1 MAAALTMAC
10 TSDLSGLVRGK
21 GFASSDL
28 EKKLANGIGWTPTN
42 AQITCFDTIA
52 ESPYGALGDLV
63 LHPDP
68 ETLAQCSLPE
78 ERKMAFLLSD
88 ITELDGTPWECC
100 TRSILKRTINRFT
113 EVSGL
118 ELRTTFEHEFMLPGG
133 PETRG
138 FTLQGFN
145 AAQPFAEA
153 LLTALGGAG
162 IAPDS
167 FLREYG
173 PDQYEVTLP
182 PKPALRAADEATALR
197 EITRATATAMG
208 LAATFSPLI
217 GPDVV
222 GNGVHIHISLWTP
235 DGKPV
240 THAPQ
245 AQDMLSEPASAFIAG
260 ILRHLNAVS
269 ALTAPS
275 AVSAL
280 RLVPHKW
287 SAAYN
292 NLGAQD
298 REAAIRI
305 CPLSAK
311 EADGQARQF
320 NFEFRAADAAAS
332 PYLALAALVAAGTIG
347 IEEGLR
353 AAPATQEDISLF
365 GEDELAERG
374 LRRLPDSL
382 PAQLDAFGADSTL
395 QSQFPERLPDIYI
408 AHKTGEWVHLSD
420 MNDAERFAKYRST
433 Y

>member
-1 MAAALTMAC
+1 MGAALTMAC

-21 GFASSDL
+21 GFATSDL
-28 EKKLANGIGWTPTN
+28 DKKIARGIGWTPTN

-63 LHPDP
+63 LWPDAD
-68 ETLAQCSLPE
+68 TLTQSALPDG
-78 ERKMAFLLSD
+78 RTMSFLMGD
-88 ITELDGTPWECC
+88 ITELDGMPWECC
-100 TRSILKRTINRFT
+100 TRSILKSTLARFT

-118 ELRTTFEHEFMLPGG
+118 ELRATFEHEFMLPGG
-133 PETRG
+133 SGTRA

-145 AAQPFAEA
+145 EVQPFADA
-153 LLTALGGAG
+153 LLTALEGAG

-182 PKPALRAADEATALR
+182 PTTALRAADEATMLR
-197 EITRATATAMG
+197 EITRATAASMG
-208 LAATFSPLI
+208 MSATFSPLV
-217 GPDVV
+217 GPEVV
-222 GNGVHIHISLWTP
+222 GNGVHIHISLWTA
-235 DGKPV
+235 DGRPV
-240 THAPQ
+240 THDASG
-245 AQDMLSEPASAFIAG
+245 QDGLSGPASAFVAG

-275 AVSAL
+275 AISAL
-280 RLVPHKW
+280 RLVPHRW
-287 SAAYN
+287 SAAFN

-305 CPLSAK
+305 CPVTAREPEARAK
-311 EADGQARQF
+311 QF

-347 IEEGLR
+347 MKEGLR
-353 AAPATQEDISLF
+353 AAAATKEDLSLLS
-365 GEDELAERG
+365 EKDLEKRKLM
-374 LRRLPDSL
+374 RLPSSL
-382 PAQLDAFGADSTL
+382 SAALEAFSGDGTL
-395 QSQFPERLPDIYI
+395 RAAFPERLPDIYV
-408 AHKTGEWVHLSD
+408 AHKLGEWAHTAN
-420 MNDAERFAKYRST
+420 MNDTERFAQYQST